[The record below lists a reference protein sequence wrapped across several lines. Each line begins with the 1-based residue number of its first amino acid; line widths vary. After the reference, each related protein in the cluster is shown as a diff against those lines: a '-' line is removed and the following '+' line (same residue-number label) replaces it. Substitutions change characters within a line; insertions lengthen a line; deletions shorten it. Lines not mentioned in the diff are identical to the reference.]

1 MLQEIHSLP
10 GTTFSNTRARGD
22 YDSDG
27 KAIMT
32 LTEFERWL
40 ATYIVEVY
48 HQRTHSSLGM
58 SPVAKLKEGV
68 FGSGTKPGAGL
79 PPKIVDEAR
88 LRLDF
93 MPFVERT
100 VQDYGVVIDD
110 IHYYHD
116 VLRRWINAT
125 EPGKAKVRRKFMFRR
140 DPRDI
145 STIWF
150 YDPELMTYYP
160 IPYRDTSHPPISIWE
175 LNEAKGM
182 VQGSG
187 SDEDTERAIF
197 KAYDRMRQIE
207 EQAKGK
213 TKAVRRAAQRRSLG
227 LGVTT
232 KHSPSPS
239 VPPEPEAEPAVSS
252 ILPFDD
258 MDDMSDD

>member
-1 MLQEIHSLP
+1 
-10 GTTFSNTRARGD
+10 
-22 YDSDG
+22 
-27 KAIMT
+27 
-32 LTEFERWL
+32 
-40 ATYIVEVY
+40 
-48 HQRTHSSLGM
+48 
-58 SPVAKLKEGV
+58 
-68 FGSGTKPGAGL
+68 
-79 PPKIVDEAR
+79 
-88 LRLDF
+88 
-93 MPFVERT
+93 
-100 VQDYGVVIDD
+100 
-110 IHYYHD
+110 
-116 VLRRWINAT
+116 
-125 EPGKAKVRRKFMFRR
+125 
-140 DPRDI
+140 
-145 STIWF
+145 
-150 YDPELMTYYP
+150 
-160 IPYRDTSHPPISIWE
+160 
-175 LNEAKGM
+175 M